1 MYVGKCIV
9 SYQCGFNFISDRLV
23 KSLQDTEINNL
34 YFDLIKFLLMAIFNL
49 QEEEEEEE
57 QELEQNQDTLKGTFK
72 KKAVQITCPFSG
84 VIDTLFCVSA
94 DVCPGFQSRCSLT

>member
-9 SYQCGFNFISDRLV
+9 SYQFGFNFISDRLV

-34 YFDLIKFLLMAIFNL
+34 YFDLIKFMLMAIFNL

-72 KKAVQITCPFSG
+72 KKAVQIT
-84 VIDTLFCVSA
+84 
-94 DVCPGFQSRCSLT
+94 